1 MEHYQRRVTGAAALA
16 FQDDTSKL
24 TRDYLAMQDQLAA
37 VATELLRARKARVDE
52 LLEKERFAA
61 RLAQLLQVLPGAVI
75 VLDRDGIVVECNT
88 AAVDLLGRPL
98 VGQTWSEI
106 VARITGPCAA
116 SRGELRLRDGRC
128 LSLAR
133 RTLEQENGEI
143 MLLMDISEAERLQ
156 AIVQRQNR
164 LSAMGEMTARLAHQ
178 IRTPLTSALLYLSQ
192 LEHGGAIP
200 SDGDGRFL
208 QKSLQRLRDLESLVD
223 DMLIFAGGVNDAQE
237 DVDLADCVA
246 RVVETAR
253 PQVADSIG
261 IRVEVTATDN
271 RIIGHAAAI
280 QSAVLNLLMNAV
292 AVSPV
297 GTDVV
302 ITVDSSIDEV
312 KVSVRDHGP
321 GVPVEF
327 HDRLFEPFFSTRS
340 QGTGLGLAV
349 VNSVAQAHGGRVA
362 IHDLP
367 DGAEFVI
374 LLPRTVAIAQT
385 PLAST
390 SLPIVA
396 ESHACV

>member
-24 TRDYLAMQDQLAA
+24 TRDFLAMQDQLAS

-52 LLEKERFAA
+52 LLEKERFAD
-61 RLAQLLQVLPGAVI
+61 RLAQLLQVLPGAVV

-106 VARITGPCAA
+106 VIRITGPCAA

-133 RTLEQENGEI
+133 RPLEQENGEI

-192 LEHGGAIP
+192 LEHGGA
-200 SDGDGRFL
+200 SGAGGDGRFL

-223 DMLIFAGGVNDAQE
+223 DMLIFAGGVSDTQE
-237 DVDLADCVA
+237 DVDLADCVT
-246 RVVETAR
+246 RVVETAK
-253 PQVADSIG
+253 PQVPDSIG
-261 IRVEVTATDN
+261 IRVEVTGIDN
-271 RIIGHAAAI
+271 RIAGHAAAI
-280 QSAVLNLLMNAV
+280 QSAVLNLLMNAI
-292 AVSPV
+292 AVSPA
-297 GTDVV
+297 GTDV
-302 ITVDSSIDEV
+302 ILTVDGSIDQV
-312 KVSVRDHGP
+312 SISVRDHGP
-321 GVPVEF
+321 GVPEEF

-349 VNSVAQAHGGRVA
+349 VNSVAHGHGGRVE

-374 LLPRTVAIAQT
+374 RLPRTVALTQT

-390 SLPIVA
+390 SLPVA
-396 ESHACV
+396 TEPYRHV